1 MKRLILIVT
10 TVVLAVLVGSC
21 AHYQTAYWG
30 TVNPSGGPRIA
41 VVMDENSL
49 HTRLTTV
56 MASAL
61 MVRGFVVRSVFPT
74 EVLPEDLLERV
85 EPSKQYSFGEELT
98 DQMSSGG
105 TIRGNADLIER
116 LLLLNDVQDASER
129 YEDLLGLR
137 DRVLDEWNVDY
148 IMFIYPKG
156 SLISTGWFNR
166 RSQFGFNY
174 AVRVIQVEDRE
185 IVFTYFVNANK
196 RGWEQVVSKRSVTS
210 SFDVDHMKISRR
222 ALPLL
227 FINRRIEAVDLEF
240 CERVAGLLT
249 AEVK

>member
-1 MKRLILIVT
+1 MKRLAL
-10 TVVLAVLVGSC
+10 LVAASAFLFLLSSC
-21 AHYQTAYWG
+21 AHYQTAHWG
-30 TVNPSGGPRIA
+30 SVDPGQGPRIA

-56 MASAL
+56 MSSSL

-105 TIRGNADLIER
+105 NIRGNADLVER
-116 LLLLNDVQDASER
+116 LLLLNDIQDATER
-129 YEDLLGLR
+129 YEDLLSLR
-137 DRVLDEWNVDY
+137 DRILDEWNVDY

-156 SLISTGWFNR
+156 SLITAGLFNR
-166 RSQFGFNY
+166 RGQFGFNY
-174 AVRVIQVEDRE
+174 AVRVIRVDDRE

-210 SFDVDHMKISRR
+210 ALDENHAKISRHV
-222 ALPLL
+222 LPLL
-227 FINRRIEAVDLEF
+227 FINRRSEAVDIEF
-240 CERVAGLLT
+240 CERVADLLVEE
-249 AEVK
+249 AE